1 MDDVVVCLFDGA
13 WFNGGSIIEVAL
25 KLQSGSYPL
34 ELTPPPPI
42 HHEYLDIN
50 QLKAFYSLSQTY
62 FPYLD
67 KIYEASMPGMLII
80 FNL

>member
-1 MDDVVVCLFDGA
+1 ML
-13 WFNGGSIIEVAL
+13 L
-25 KLQSGSYPL
+25 L
-34 ELTPPPPI
+34 PI